1 METAKREN
9 VLTGLVGAFLG
20 SLVGVAL
27 IVLLGQMGYVASLSG
42 LVMALCAMKGY
53 SWLGG
58 AMSKKGAVIV
68 SLLTLVMTYFGN
80 RLDFAVSVALAAEV
94 DVFTAFRSIDRLLEG
109 GYINAAAYWGGLAML
124 YLFTLLGAVP
134 TLIRAFQGNLPQDT
148 APRTLNGVLPQGTQ
162 AQVPP
167 AAAVEK
173 KKSGSVILA
182 FLPFVGMFLGFAVL
196 WFSVSPLLLNG
207 LVGGAQSPKAL
218 LQGYCSWYQLILAAV
233 VLAVLLP
240 AVGSVIALI
249 KGTRSLG
256 AILLVIIS
264 IAFPLFIGVA
274 MVGMEQVPSLLSQA
288 KADLTQLEQ
297 GSLQQTTVWLS
308 PKDHSARL
316 PGPYSS
322 GQPEPCAEYRG
333 FGDEFRGMFVYFY
346 VPDCLGFSPD
356 EDTLYNNEESIQWN
370 EKNAQQYR
378 LLYTSNFHLV
388 ASARPVG
395 SMDGTGA

>member
-148 APRTLNGVLPQGTQ
+148 APRTLNGVLPQGVQ

-167 AAAVEK
+167 A
-173 KKSGSVILA
+173 
-182 FLPFVGMFLGFAVL
+182 
-196 WFSVSPLLLNG
+196 
-207 LVGGAQSPKAL
+207 
-218 LQGYCSWYQLILAAV
+218 AAV

-249 KGTRSLG
+249 KGARSLG

-308 PKDHSARL
+308 PKEHSARL

-333 FGDEFRGMFVYFY
+333 FGDEFRGMFVYFC
-346 VPDCLGFSPD
+346 VPDCLSFSPD

-395 SMDGTGA
+395 SLDGTGA